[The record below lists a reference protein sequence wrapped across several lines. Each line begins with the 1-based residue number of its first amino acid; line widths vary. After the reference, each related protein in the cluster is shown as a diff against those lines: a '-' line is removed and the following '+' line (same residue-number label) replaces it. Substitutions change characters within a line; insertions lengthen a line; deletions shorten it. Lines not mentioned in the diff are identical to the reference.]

1 MYIAFV
7 TAPQMTTDER
17 YTSDAHRAAA
27 ADESAPEGRIISHIS
42 ISSMTDIY
50 L

>member
-1 MYIAFV
+1 
-7 TAPQMTTDER
+7 MTTDER

-27 ADESAPEGRIISHIS
+27 ADESAPEGRMISQPT
-42 ISSMTDIY
+42 ISSITDTY